1 MLYRARIDL
10 CFDKEATAQTIIDG
24 AKSALS
30 EAVMVAR
37 QDEPTGEISFIEIHK
52 CYHDE
57 EPTKPCEIIERIE
70 V

>member
-10 CFDKEATAQTIIDG
+10 CFDKEDTARTILDG
-24 AKSALS
+24 AKSVLS
-30 EAVMVAR
+30 EAVRIAK
-37 QDEPTGEISFIEIHK
+37 QDKPTGEISFVEIHK

-57 EPTKPCEIIERIE
+57 EPTRPCEIIERIE

>member
-10 CFDKEATAQTIIDG
+10 CFDREDTARTILNG
-24 AKSALS
+24 AKSVLS
-30 EAVMVAR
+30 EAVR
-37 QDEPTGEISFIEIHK
+37 ITSQGEPTAEISFVEIHK

-57 EPTKPCEIIERIE
+57 EIPKPCEIIERIE